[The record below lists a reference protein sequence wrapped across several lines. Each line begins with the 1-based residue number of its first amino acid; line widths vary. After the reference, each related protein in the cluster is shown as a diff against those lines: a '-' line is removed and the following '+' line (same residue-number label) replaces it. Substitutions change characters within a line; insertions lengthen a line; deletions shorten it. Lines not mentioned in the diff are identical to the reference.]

1 MLLLSSYDL
10 HACLFSMCYGYI
22 HKRAFNWMSPGDI
35 RNIHL
40 EKDFLT
46 DIVRE
51 EEGVSTEG
59 GIKHRLVK

>member
-1 MLLLSSYDL
+1 
-10 HACLFSMCYGYI
+10 
-22 HKRAFNWMSPGDI
+22 MSTGDI